1 MRPAHSPSAVTD
13 SSLSL
18 ASQLPQELH
27 FDFKICVDPDMTIR
41 CNSYYTAT
49 LNHDTD
55 YPTLQ
60 GRHKV
65 DVVIIGGGF
74 TGVATAVELAEKGLK
89 VAIVESHKIGWGATG
104 RNGGQV
110 TGSLSGDG
118 AMRKQMRA
126 KLGDDVDDFIWH
138 LRWRGHEI
146 IRERVEKYAIQCD
159 LKHGHLHAAY
169 KPSHMVDLRKDYDEA
184 VRRGLGDEVSL
195 LDRSQVRDL
204 LQSEL
209 YHGAIKNTR
218 NMHLHPLNLC
228 IGEARA
234 AESLGA
240 QIFENSE
247 VLEIIHGDTPGVRT
261 AHGQIDANQVMLAGD
276 VYHKLEPGQLKGK
289 IFPAM
294 GGIVT
299 TAPLGDLAQQ
309 INPEDLAVYD
319 CRFVLDYYRLTAD
332 GRLLFGGGANYS
344 GKDSRDIAAELRPC
358 IERTFPALKGVPID
372 YQWSCAMGIVINRI
386 PQLGK
391 LSDNVWY
398 CQGYSGHGIATT
410 HIMGEIMSRAITGQM
425 EQFDTF
431 AACQHI
437 RVPMGDLLGNPLL
450 AAGMWYYQML
460 ERLR

>member
-1 MRPAHSPSAVTD
+1 MTAAFNPVTPAA
-13 SSLSL
+13 
-18 ASQLPQELH
+18 E
-27 FDFKICVDPDMTIR
+27 R
-41 CNSYYTAT
+41 CPSYYSAT
-49 LNHDTD
+49 LNNETA

-60 GRHKV
+60 GQVSV

-74 TGVATAVELAEKGLK
+74 TGVASAVELAEKGLK
-89 VAIVESHKIGWGATG
+89 VALVESHKIGWGATG

-110 TGSLSGDG
+110 TGSLSGDE
-118 AMRKQMRA
+118 AMRKQMRRT
-126 KLGDDVDDFIWH
+126 LGDEVDDFIWQ
-138 LRWRGHEI
+138 LRWRGHQI
-146 IRERVEKYAIQCD
+146 IRQRVDKYAIACD

-169 KPSHMVDLRKDYDEA
+169 KPSHLAGLRADYEEA
-184 VRRGLGDEVSL
+184 VRRGMGDEVSL
-195 LDRSQVRDL
+195 LDQQQLREVLDSP
-204 LQSEL
+204 L

-240 QIFENSE
+240 LIFEHSE
-247 VLEIIHGDTPGVRT
+247 VLQIVHGERPAVIT
-261 AHGQIDANQVMLAGD
+261 AQGRIDARQVLLAGD
-276 VYHKLEPGQLKGK
+276 VYHKLEPKQLKGK

-299 TAPLGDLAQQ
+299 TAPLGDLAKRL
-309 INPEDLAVYD
+309 NPQDLAVYD
-319 CRFVLDYYRLTAD
+319 CRFVLDYYRMTAD

-344 GKDSRDIAAELRPC
+344 GKDSRDIAGELRPC
-358 IERTFPALKGVPID
+358 IERTFPALKGVAID
-372 YQWSCAMGIVINRI
+372 FQWSCAMGIVINRI

-398 CQGYSGHGIATT
+398 CQGYSGHGIATS
-410 HIMGEIMSRAITGQM
+410 HIMGEIMAQAITGHLGDY
-425 EQFDTF
+425 DTF

-437 RVPMGDLLGNPLL
+437 RVPFGDQLGNPML

>member
-1 MRPAHSPSAVTD
+1 MTAALNPVTPAA
-13 SSLSL
+13 
-18 ASQLPQELH
+18 E
-27 FDFKICVDPDMTIR
+27 R
-41 CNSYYTAT
+41 CPSYYSAT
-49 LNHDTD
+49 LNDETA

-60 GRHKV
+60 GQVSV

-74 TGVATAVELAEKGLK
+74 TGVASAVELAEKGLK
-89 VAIVESHKIGWGATG
+89 VALVESHKIGWGATG

-110 TGSLSGDG
+110 TGSLSGDE
-118 AMRKQMRA
+118 AMRKQMRRT
-126 KLGDDVDDFIWH
+126 LGDEVDDFIWQ
-138 LRWRGHEI
+138 LRWRGHRI
-146 IRERVEKYAIQCD
+146 IRQRVDKYAIACD

-169 KPSHMVDLRKDYDEA
+169 KPSHLAGLRADYEEA
-184 VRRGLGDEVSL
+184 VRRGMGDEVSL
-195 LDRSQVRDL
+195 LDQQQLREVLDSP
-204 LQSEL
+204 L

-218 NMHLHPLNLC
+218 NLHLHPLNLC

-240 QIFENSE
+240 LIFEHSE
-247 VLEIIHGDTPGVRT
+247 VLQIVHGERPAVIT
-261 AHGQIDANQVMLAGD
+261 AQGRIDARQVLLAGD
-276 VYHKLEPGQLKGK
+276 VYHKLEPKQLKGK

-299 TAPLGDLAQQ
+299 TAPLGDLAKRL
-309 INPEDLAVYD
+309 NPKDLAVYD
-319 CRFVLDYYRLTAD
+319 CRFVLDYYRMTAD

-344 GKDSRDIAAELRPC
+344 GKDSRDIAGELRPC
-358 IERTFPALKGVPID
+358 IERTFPALKGAAID
-372 YQWSCAMGIVINRI
+372 FQWSCAMGIVINRI

-398 CQGYSGHGIATT
+398 CQGYSGHGIATS
-410 HIMGEIMSRAITGQM
+410 HIMGEIMAQAITGHLGDY
-425 EQFDTF
+425 DTF

-437 RVPMGDLLGNPLL
+437 RVPFGDQLGNPML

>member
-146 IRERVEKYAIQCD
+146 IRQRVEKYAIQCD

-184 VRRGLGDEVSL
+184 VRRGLSDEVSL

-240 QIFENSE
+240 LIFENSE

-299 TAPLGDLAQQ
+299 TAPLGHLAQQ

-358 IERTFPALKGVPID
+358 IERTFPALKGVAID

>member
-1 MRPAHSPSAVTD
+1 MTHRYREQAHSYKGPRTT
-13 SSLSL
+13 
-18 ASQLPQELH
+18 PE
-27 FDFKICVDPDMTIR
+27 FCVDTDMTER

-49 LNHDTD
+49 LTQDTD

-118 AMRKQMRA
+118 AMRKQMRP

-138 LRWRGHEI
+138 LRWRGHQI
-146 IRERVEKYAIQCD
+146 IQQRVEKYGIQCD

-169 KPSHMVDLRKDYDEA
+169 KPSHMTDLRKDYEEA

-204 LQSEL
+204 LQSDL

-240 QIFENSE
+240 LIFENSE
-247 VLEIIHGDTPGVRT
+247 VLEIIHGATPGVRT

-299 TAPLGDLAQQ
+299 TAPLGDLAKQ

-358 IERTFPALKGVPID
+358 IEQTFPALKGVQID

-460 ERLR
+460 EKLR

>member
-1 MRPAHSPSAVTD
+1 
-13 SSLSL
+13 
-18 ASQLPQELH
+18 
-27 FDFKICVDPDMTIR
+27 MTIR

-228 IGEARA
+228 LGEARA

-240 QIFENSE
+240 LIFENSE

-261 AHGQIDANQVMLAGD
+261 AHGQIDASQVMLAGD

-450 AAGMWYYQML
+450 AAGMWNYQML

>member
-1 MRPAHSPSAVTD
+1 MS
-13 SSLSL
+13 
-18 ASQLPQELH
+18 E
-27 FDFKICVDPDMTIR
+27 R

-49 LNHDTD
+49 LNRETA

-60 GRHKV
+60 GRHQV

-74 TGVATAVELAEKGLK
+74 TGVSTAVELAEQGLK

-110 TGSLSGDG
+110 TGSLSGDQ
-118 AMRKQMRA
+118 AMRKQMG
-126 KLGDDVDDFIWH
+126 KTLGSEVDDFIWH
-138 LRWRGHEI
+138 LRWRGHRI
-146 IRERVEKYAIQCD
+146 IKQRVEKYAIACD

-169 KPSHMVDLRKDYDEA
+169 KPSHLPGLRQDYEEA
-184 VRRGLGDEVSL
+184 LRRGMGDEVSL
-195 LDRSQVRDL
+195 LDRSQVRDIL
-204 LQSEL
+204 ESDL
-209 YHGAIKNTR
+209 YHGAIHNRR

-240 QIFENSE
+240 LIFEHSE
-247 VLEIIHGDTPGVRT
+247 VLEIVHGDNPWVRT
-261 AHGQIDANQVMLAGD
+261 AQGRIDARQVLLAGD
-276 VYHKLEPGQLKGK
+276 VYHKLEPEQLKGK

-299 TAPLGDLAQQ
+299 TAPLGELARR
-309 INPEDLAVYD
+309 INPLDLAVYD
-319 CRFVLDYYRLTAD
+319 CRFVLDYYRMTAD

-344 GKDSRDIAAELRPC
+344 GKDSRDIAGELRPC
-358 IERTFPALKGVPID
+358 IEQTFPALKGVPIEF
-372 YQWSCAMGIVINRI
+372 QWSCAMGIVINRI
-386 PQLGK
+386 PQVGK

-398 CQGYSGHGIATT
+398 CQGYSGHGIATS
-410 HIMGEIMSRAITGQM
+410 HIMGEIMARAITGHL

-431 AACQHI
+431 AACSHI
-437 RVPMGDLLGNPLL
+437 RVPMGDLFGNPML

-460 ERLR
+460 EKLR

>member
-1 MRPAHSPSAVTD
+1 
-13 SSLSL
+13 
-18 ASQLPQELH
+18 
-27 FDFKICVDPDMTIR
+27 MTER

-49 LNHDTD
+49 LNQETD

-89 VAIVESHKIGWGATG
+89 VAIVESNKIGWGATG

-118 AMRKQMRA
+118 AMRKQMRPT
-126 KLGDDVDDFIWH
+126 LGDEVDDFIWH

-146 IRERVEKYAIQCD
+146 IKQRVEKYAIECD

-169 KPSHMVDLRKDYDEA
+169 KPSHMSDLRKDYEEA

-195 LDRSQVRDL
+195 LDRSQLRDL
-204 LQSEL
+204 LQSDL

-240 QIFENSE
+240 LIFENSE
-247 VLEIIHGDTPGVRT
+247 VLEIIHGDAPGVRT

-299 TAPLGDLAQQ
+299 TAPLGDLARQ

-358 IERTFPALKGVPID
+358 IEQTFPALKGVQID

-425 EQFDTF
+425 EQYDTF

-460 ERLR
+460 EKLR

>member
-1 MRPAHSPSAVTD
+1 MSAAFDPRTPAA
-13 SSLSL
+13 
-18 ASQLPQELH
+18 E
-27 FDFKICVDPDMTIR
+27 R
-41 CNSYYTAT
+41 CPSYYSAT
-49 LNHDTD
+49 LNQETR

-60 GRHKV
+60 GSQQV

-74 TGVATAVELAEKGLK
+74 TGVASAVELAERGLK
-89 VAIVESHKIGWGATG
+89 VAIVESHKIGWGASG

-110 TGSLSGDG
+110 TGSLSGDA
-118 AMRKQMRA
+118 AMRKQMRRS
-126 KLGDDVDDFIWH
+126 LGDEVDDFIWH
-138 LRWRGHEI
+138 LRWRGHQI
-146 IRERVEKYAIQCD
+146 IRQRVEKYAIACD

-169 KPSHMVDLRKDYDEA
+169 KPGHLAELRAAYDEA
-184 VRRGLGDEVSL
+184 VERGMGDEVSL
-195 LDRSQVRDL
+195 LDREQVRGL
-204 LQSEL
+204 LESDL

-218 NMHLHPLNLC
+218 NLHLHPLNLC

-240 QIFENSE
+240 LIFEHSP
-247 VLEIIHGDTPGVRT
+247 VLEIVHGPQPAVVT
-261 AHGQIDANQVMLAGD
+261 AQGRIEARQVLLAGD

-299 TAPLGDLAQQ
+299 TEPLGDLARRL
-309 INPEDLAVYD
+309 NPEDLAVYD
-319 CRFVLDYYRLTAD
+319 CRFVLDYYRMTAD

-344 GKDSRDIAAELRPC
+344 GKDSRDIAGELRPC
-358 IERTFPALKGVPID
+358 IERTFPALKGVAID
-372 YQWSCAMGIVINRI
+372 FQWSCAMGIVINRI

-398 CQGYSGHGIATT
+398 CQGYSGHGVATS
-410 HIMGEIMSRAITGQM
+410 HIMGEIMAEALTGHLGRY
-425 EQFDTF
+425 DTF

-437 RVPMGDLLGNPLL
+437 RVPFGDQLGNPML

-460 ERLR
+460 EKLR